1 MAQPHTPSGQV
12 TRLYPLG
19 ESQRHSGSTAILK
32 AGQLEVIR
40 MVLAAGKSLPEHQTP
55 GEATVLCLEG
65 EVELHN
71 TLGTQTMRAGDFV
84 HLQARAPH
92 ALKAVQD
99 TVLLV
104 TICLQSA

>member
-1 MAQPHTPSGQV
+1 
-12 TRLYPLG
+12 
-19 ESQRHSGSTAILK
+19 
-32 AGQLEVIR
+32 
-40 MVLAAGKSLPEHQTP
+40 MVLSAGKFLPKHQSS
-55 GEATVLCLEG
+55 GKATVLCQEG

-84 HLQARAPH
+84 HLQARAPPH

-104 TICLQSA
+104 TICLLSA